1 MLKEITLQIIRDQL
15 QKEED
20 EMELF
25 RRRGNH
31 LFNHVV
37 ARPIKSMTIIVV
49 PRIHVLTT
57 KEFSLKHTPVELIE
71 ELFDIDDSI
80 IILK

>member
-1 MLKEITLQIIRDQL
+1 MVEITLKIVKDKL

-31 LFNHVV
+31 LFNHIIT
-37 ARPIKSMTIIVV
+37 RPIKRMTIVVV
-49 PRIHVLTT
+49 PRIHILTT

-71 ELFDIDDSI
+71 ELFDIDDDI
-80 IILK
+80 VILR

>member
-1 MLKEITLQIIRDQL
+1 MVEITLKIVRDQL

-31 LFNHVV
+31 LFNHVI
-37 ARPIKSMTIIVV
+37 ARPIKKMTIIVV
-49 PRIHVLTT
+49 PRIHTLTT
-57 KEFSLKHTPVELIE
+57 KEFSLKYTPVELIE
-71 ELFDIDDSI
+71 ELFDIDDDI
-80 IILK
+80 VILR